1 MPKHRDDRDPTEELL
16 TGTLP
21 SGASPAYDQVATVLR
36 AAGGPPSESE
46 LAGAEM
52 AGIRLAAAARRSDGS
67 TRRGM
72 GMSGMWRSIRAK
84 VPNVVLGV
92 VIGMMVGGGAFAVAQ
107 TVGNHG
113 GPNPRFHDARV
124 CNLVDVSKLPGNWTH
139 GDYVSAVEKKDPSKV
154 REAAHSDC
162 GKPDKAAKGK
172 KNKDAKPEKSSEPK
186 AKPSTPA
193 ATKKPSAS
201 PSLSPSPSANP
212 TVTSSPSPEP
222 IPTETASV
230 TPAPSA

>member
-16 TGTLP
+16 AGTLP
-21 SGASPAYDQVATVLR
+21 SDATPAYDRVAAVLR
-36 AAGGPPSESE
+36 AAGGPPSDSE
-46 LAGAEM
+46 LAGAET
-52 AGIRLAAAARRSDGS
+52 AGIRLAAAARRSEGS

-72 GMSGMWRSIRAK
+72 GMSGMWRGIRAK

-92 VIGMMVGGGAFAVAQ
+92 IIGMMVGGGAFAVAQ

-124 CNLVDVSKLPGNWTH
+124 CNLVDVDTLPGNWTH

-154 REAAHSDC
+154 REAAQSDC
-162 GKPDKAAKGK
+162 GKPNKGAKG
-172 KNKDAKPEKSSEPK
+172 NKGKGPKPEKSNEPEG
-186 AKPSTPA
+186 KPTTP
-193 ATKKPSAS
+193 ATKKPSPPPS
-201 PSLSPSPSANP
+201 PTPSPSE

-222 IPTETASV
+222 SPTEP
-230 TPAPSA
+230 TPATTPSVPST